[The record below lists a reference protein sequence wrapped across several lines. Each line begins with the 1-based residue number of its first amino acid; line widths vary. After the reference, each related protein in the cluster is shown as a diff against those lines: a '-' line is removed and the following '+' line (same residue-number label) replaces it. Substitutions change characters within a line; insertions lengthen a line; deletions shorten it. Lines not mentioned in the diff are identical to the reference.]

1 MEIQLDE
8 RARRLTAGQVQRRR
22 YVKESLWG
30 YAFLLP
36 QLVGLVVFALI
47 PLVSVF
53 VLSFTQWDGLS
64 AIQFVG
70 IENFVDQLADAD
82 FHTALVNT
90 IYYTSLVVPGGI
102 ILSLLVALGVN
113 RVRGK
118 EIYRVI
124 YFMPVIASSVSVSI
138 VWLWLLNSD
147 FGLINT
153 FLHQWFGIKG
163 PQWLTD
169 SRLVIPSI
177 SIVSI
182 WWGLGYNMVI
192 FLSGLQSVPAT
203 YMEAAQIDGANRF
216 QVFWRITLPL
226 LSPTLF
232 FVTVVSIINSFQ
244 VFDQTYV
251 MTGGGPGRASY
262 TLVYHLYNLAFQ
274 KFIFGPASAA
284 AVLLFFILLVLTA
297 IQFALQRRWVYYEG

>member
-1 MEIQLDE
+1 MEIQLDARGRR
-8 RARRLTAGQVQRRR
+8 RAAEKVQRRR
-22 YVKESLWG
+22 YVKDSLWG

-53 VLSFTQWDGLS
+53 ALSLTQWDGLS
-64 AIQFVG
+64 PIQFVG

-90 IYYTSLVVPGGI
+90 IYYTALVVPGGI

-113 RVRGK
+113 KVRGK

-147 FGLINT
+147 FGLVNT
-153 FLHQWFGIKG
+153 TLHQWFGIKG

-251 MTGGGPGRASY
+251 MTSGGPGRASY

-274 KFIFGPASAA
+274 KFTFGPASAA
-284 AVLLFFILLVLTA
+284 AVLLFFIILVLTA